1 VSRADIFPVTS
12 IDICVTPYDWP
23 FLRQARAEI
32 DAFWRELSADK
43 PHVYDGRVLLLHQQE
58 WQGTYFRAEAFETSY
73 SAFMT
78 WKRLGFPDAQVTNFF
93 GMAALRT
100 QDGAFLLGEMGP
112 HTANAGQSYFPAG
125 TPEPADVT
133 GMHVD
138 LAASVTRECLEETGL
153 ALSELDL
160 RDQWTAV
167 ITHGQIAFMRDLR
180 LPMDAQSAKR
190 RIEANLAREETPE
203 FSRIHIVRAPK
214 DAHGLIMPSFM
225 QPFLDFSFG

>member
-1 VSRADIFPVTS
+1 MSRADIFPVTS

-100 QDGAFLLGEMGP
+100 QDGGFLLGEMGP

-214 DAHGLIMPSFM
+214 DAHGLTMPSFM

>member
-1 VSRADIFPVTS
+1 MSYAEIFPVTS
-12 IDICVTPYDWP
+12 IDIRVTPYDWS
-23 FLRQARAEI
+23 FLRECRPEI

-58 WQGTYFRAEAFETSY
+58 WRGEAFHGLAFETSY

-133 GMHVD
+133 GRQVD
-138 LAASVTRECLEETGL
+138 LAGSVTRECLEETGL
-153 ALSELDL
+153 ALSDLDL
-160 RDQWTAV
+160 RDQWTGV
-167 ITHGQIAFMRDLR
+167 ITHGQVAFLRDLR
-180 LPMDAQSAKR
+180 LPMEAQQAKR
-190 RIEANLAREETPE
+190 RIEDNLAQEETPE
-203 FSRIHIVRAPK
+203 FSRIHIVRAPQ
-214 DAHGLIMPSFM
+214 DAHGLTMPPFM
-225 QPFLDFSFG
+225 QPFLDYALA

>member
-1 VSRADIFPVTS
+1 MSRADIFPVTS
-12 IDICVTPYDWP
+12 IDIRVTPYDWP

-43 PHVYDGRVLLLHQQE
+43 PQVYDGRVLLLHQQE
-58 WQGTYFRAEAFETSY
+58 WQGTHFRAEAFETSY

-78 WKRLGFPDAQVTNFF
+78 WKQLGFPDARVTNFF

-153 ALSELDL
+153 ALSDLDL

>member
-1 VSRADIFPVTS
+1 VSFDIRTVR
-12 IDICVTPYDWP
+12 DINIGLCQYDWP
-23 FLRQARAEI
+23 FLRDARHEI
-32 DAFWRELSADK
+32 DSFWQDLAARK
-43 PHVYDGRVLLLHQQE
+43 PHVYDGRVLLMHEYE
-58 WQGTYFRAEAFETSY
+58 WRADAFHGLAFETSY

-78 WKRLGFPDAQVTNFF
+78 WKRLGFPDARVTNFF

-133 GMHVD
+133 GTRVD

-153 ALSELDL
+153 ALSDLDL

-167 ITHGQIAFMRDLR
+167 VTHGQVAFMRDLR
-180 LPMDAQSAKR
+180 LSMDAQHAKR
-190 RIEANLAREETPE
+190 RIEDNLAREEAPE
-203 FSRIHIVRAPK
+203 LSRIHIVRVPQ
-214 DAHGLIMPSFM
+214 DAHGLTMPPFM
-225 QPFLDFSFG
+225 QPFLDYAFA